1 MAEELVLIRKDVS
14 EGAEVH
20 DGVYA
25 VLINVDDALTDA
37 QIRTAAVTAVN
48 LGNQHDIPANY
59 FDESSIAN
67 DLITVAMQNMSGP
80 MGDALDALI
89 FSNVLEDNA
98 VTF

>member
-37 QIRTAAVTAVN
+37 QIRTAAVTAVIPYLARSLKPN
-48 LGNQHDIPANY
+48 SRRSSRVVKFAALGI
-59 FDESSIAN
+59 S
-67 DLITVAMQNMSGP
+67 
-80 MGDALDALI
+80 
-89 FSNVLEDNA
+89 FSRSR
-98 VTF
+98 